1 MTKPEKRLER
11 ASFFMLETIKK
22 IKFPLGALDILHKID
37 LILLLKLDKITIYIK

>member
-1 MTKPEKRLER
+1 MTKPEKEARKSL
-11 ASFFMLETIKK
+11 FFMLETIKK